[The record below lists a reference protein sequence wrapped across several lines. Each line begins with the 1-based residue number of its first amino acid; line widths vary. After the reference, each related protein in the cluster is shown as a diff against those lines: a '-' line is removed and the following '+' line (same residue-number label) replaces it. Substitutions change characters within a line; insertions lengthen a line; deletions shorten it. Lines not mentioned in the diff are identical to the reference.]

1 MAISEKCITFANVKV
16 KQVVVMIKI
25 AMYKNDKGGLLVIKE
40 NAKGDLIGEVFNNG
54 IEKRG
59 KWDMRATFKQKDG
72 DATEYRV
79 CEHFN
84 FPYPHAWWRKWG

>member
-1 MAISEKCITFANVKV
+1 MAISEKCITFADVNI

-25 AMYKNDKGGLLVIKE
+25 AMYKNDKGLLVIKE
-40 NAKGDLIGEVFNNG
+40 NTKGDLIGEVFNDG

-72 DATEYRV
+72 ATEHRV

-84 FPYPHAWWRKWG
+84 FPYPRAWWRKWG